1 MLRCEVPT
9 KCGFCVRGEDVAAN
23 TRWQEIVLRY
33 PRFCS
38 PCSRRLCLGLGQII
52 FLTLGLLGLTRAASA
67 LPSSEQYRAL
77 VLEIQQHM
85 EQNDLDGARSLIAG
99 AQAKFPANGGLE
111 NLLGVIEI
119 QQGHRDRAIQE
130 FSAAILHDPS
140 LAGAYLNLG
149 RIYMQTAESDKTARA
164 SAMRTYDRLLRRE
177 PNHAEA
183 NYQAAML
190 LMWDHDYERSLQHLA
205 NLGPEDRSRITGQI
219 VLCADE
225 AALHHASAAD
235 KAAAAIE
242 AAPDLT
248 EQDAMEVLPA
258 LRAAHRA
265 DLIESI
271 FAAANDKSPLAAD
284 GLRILGLAQ
293 EGEGKLE
300 IARKTLERA
309 FALSGSSVPILV
321 DLTRV
326 AKAGKDYQGA
336 LGYLAHARDLQP
348 NDASFAYEFGVISLR
363 MGLLGESRKAMDEAV
378 KLSPDN
384 AEYNFGMG
392 TVSSFAQDATQG
404 LPYLEKYHALRPSDP
419 AALLAIGTTY
429 FRAKKF
435 DSASVWLKQAAAY
448 ETTAAD
454 AHYYLGRIARV
465 EGHLEEAKHQLEQ
478 ANTLT
483 PDRADVLAELG
494 QVFFASREYR
504 EAQTYLDRAVA
515 IDGENYGA
523 NFGLLQLYARTGD
536 PRREEQSKRFDQI
549 KAKDEENYQEMMR
562 IISVR
567 PELPDS

>member
-1 MLRCEVPT
+1 MLR
-9 KCGFCVRGEDVAAN
+9 AN
-23 TRWQEIVLRY
+23 RRWQEIVINH
-33 PRFCS
+33 
-38 PCSRRLCLGLGQII
+38 RRLSSCTRLLCFGLGRII
-52 FLTLGLLGLTRAASA
+52 FMTLGLLCLTRAATA
-67 LPSSEQYRAL
+67 LPEGEQYRAL

-85 EQNDLDGARSLIAG
+85 EQNDLEGARSLIAG

-111 NLLGVIEI
+111 NLLGVIEA

-130 FSAAILHDPS
+130 FSAAISHDPS
-140 LAGAYLNLG
+140 LDGAYLNLG
-149 RIYMQTAESDKTARA
+149 RVYMQTAESDKTARA
-164 SAMRTYDRLLRRE
+164 SAERVYERLLRRE

-183 NYQAAML
+183 NYQAAVL

-205 NLGPEDRSRITGQI
+205 KLGPEDRGRISAQI
-219 VLCADE
+219 VLCVDE
-225 AALHHASAAD
+225 AALHHVSAAD

-271 FAAANDKSPLAAD
+271 FKAANDKTPLSEN

-300 IARKTLERA
+300 IARKTLEGA
-309 FALSGSSVPILV
+309 FALSGSSVAILV

-326 AKAGKDYQGA
+326 ATASKDYQGA

-378 KLSPDN
+378 KLAPDN
-384 AEYNFGMG
+384 PEYNFGMG

-435 DSASVWLKQAAAY
+435 DSARVWLKQAVGHK
-448 ETTAAD
+448 TTAAD

-465 EGHLEEAKHQLEQ
+465 EGHLEDARHELEL

-483 PDRADVLAELG
+483 PDRAEVLAELG
-494 QVFFASREYR
+494 QVFIASREYR

-515 IDGENYGA
+515 IDAENYGA

-536 PRREEQSKRFDQI
+536 ARREEQSKHFDQI
-549 KAKDEENYQEMMR
+549 KAKDEEHYQEMMR
-562 IISVR
+562 IINVR
-567 PELPDS
+567 PEGLPEG

>member
-1 MLRCEVPT
+1 
-9 KCGFCVRGEDVAAN
+9 
-23 TRWQEIVLRY
+23 VLRY
-33 PRFCS
+33 TWLCS

-52 FLTLGLLGLTRAASA
+52 FLTLVLVCLTRAATA
-67 LPSSEQYRAL
+67 LPSSEQYRTL
-77 VLEIQQHM
+77 VLEIQQHV
-85 EQNDLDGARSLIAG
+85 EQNDLDGARSLIAS
-99 AQAKFPANGGLE
+99 AQAQFPANGGLE
-111 NLLGVIEI
+111 NLLGVIEV

-164 SAMRTYDRLLRRE
+164 SALRTYDRLLRRE

-205 NLGPEDRSRITGQI
+205 KLGPEDRSRISAQI

-271 FAAANDKSPLAAD
+271 FAAANNKTPLSAN

-300 IARKTLERA
+300 IARKTLESA
-309 FALSGSSVPILV
+309 FVLSGSSVPILV

-326 AKAGKDYQGA
+326 AKASKDYQGA

-348 NDASFAYEFGVISLR
+348 NDASFAYEFGVLSLR

-435 DSASVWLKQAAAY
+435 DSAGVWLKQAVTHEA
-448 ETTAAD
+448 TAAD

-465 EGHLEEAKHQLEQ
+465 EGHLEEAKHELEQ
-478 ANTLT
+478 ANRLT

-494 QVFFASREYR
+494 QVFIASREYR

-515 IDGENYGA
+515 MDAENYGA

-536 PRREEQSKRFDQI
+536 ARREEQSKYFNQI

-567 PELPDS
+567 PERLPDN